1 MIESAVARRGR
12 PRDSAVDRRVLSA
25 AWDLLNARGYAG
37 LNVDEVAERAAVAKT
52 TLYRRGPTQSPPA
65 PPPRRAS
72 RPRLR
77 RAPRGGGARR
87 SHHTEGAKEMTVPEI
102 MAAPPP
108 RRGRVR
114 RRRRVL
120 LAALAAILV
129 IVAGYAV
136 WTNIRPYTLQASI
149 QIASTPQRVWAVL
162 TDLPAYPRWNPFIIS
177 ASGRVQ
183 VGATLTNRMHD
194 ATGNTTVTP
203 TVLVVEPGRE
213 LRWVGR
219 VGPGGI

>member
-1 MIESAVARRGR
+1 
-12 PRDSAVDRRVLSA
+12 
-25 AWDLLNARGYAG
+25 
-37 LNVDEVAERAAVAKT
+37 
-52 TLYRRGPTQSPPA
+52 
-65 PPPRRAS
+65 
-72 RPRLR
+72 
-77 RAPRGGGARR
+77 
-87 SHHTEGAKEMTVPEI
+87 MTVTEI
-102 MAAPPP
+102 MAATPA

-194 ATGNTTVTP
+194 ATGNTTFTP

-219 VGPGGI
+219 VGPGGIFDGEHTFTIRQIAPGRVLLTQREEFTGVAVPFFEGRLHADTLPQFRAMNAALARVATGR

>member
-1 MIESAVARRGR
+1 
-12 PRDSAVDRRVLSA
+12 
-25 AWDLLNARGYAG
+25 
-37 LNVDEVAERAAVAKT
+37 
-52 TLYRRGPTQSPPA
+52 
-65 PPPRRAS
+65 
-72 RPRLR
+72 
-77 RAPRGGGARR
+77 
-87 SHHTEGAKEMTVPEI
+87 MTVTET
-102 MAAPPP
+102 MAATPA
-108 RRGRVR
+108 RHGRLR

-120 LAALAAILV
+120 LAVLAAILV

-136 WTNIRPYTLQASI
+136 WTNTRPYTLQASI

-177 ASGRVQ
+177 AGGRVQ

-194 ATGNTTVTP
+194 ATGNTTFTP

-219 VGPGGI
+219 VGPGGIFDGEHTFTIRQIAPGRVLLTQREEFTGVAVPFFEGRLHADTLPQFRAMNAALARAATGR